1 MTQQQFNFRTRIE
14 RERDL
19 KLVSNYRE
27 IGIAAVL
34 AAQAT
39 RRKDES
45 GKSAAQRTV
54 ANANANARD

>member
-14 RERDL
+14 RERDS

-34 AAQAT
+34 AAKAT
-39 RRKDES
+39 QRKAES
-45 GKSAAQRTV
+45 GKSAAQRSV
-54 ANANANARD
+54 ANANARD

>member
-45 GKSAAQRTV
+45 GKAAAQRTV

>member
-1 MTQQQFNFRTRIE
+1 MTQQQFNFRTRVE

-34 AAQAT
+34 AAKAT
-39 RRKDES
+39 RAKDES
-45 GKSAAQRTV
+45 GKAAAQRTV
-54 ANANANARD
+54 ANANARD

>member
-1 MTQQQFNFRTRIE
+1 MNQQQFNFRSRTE
-14 RERDL
+14 RERDS

-34 AAQAT
+34 AAKAT

-45 GKSAAQRTV
+45 GKAAAQRTV
-54 ANANANARD
+54 ANVNARD